1 MCLTMTKAFAL
12 LAALA
17 VAAVGLVACG
27 SDNGT
32 TTTSSP
38 SASANSGSGGN
49 AKPRPKTGRGSSGSG
64 SKSAAGGSNLT
75 VTANPQGQLSWTP
88 TTLSAKAGKVTVTL
102 QNSSPVSHDIHVE
115 GNGVSTTS
123 QLVSGGSASLTA
135 NLKPGTYQYWCTVP
149 GHKQA
154 GMEGT
159 LTVK

>member
-1 MCLTMTKAFAL
+1 MCPTMTKAFAL
-12 LAALA
+12 FAVLAAAALGLA
-17 VAAVGLVACG
+17 ACG
-27 SDNGT
+27 SSSGT

-38 SASANSGSGGN
+38 SASANSGGGGN
-49 AKPRPKTGRGSSGSG
+49 AKPRPKTGRGSTGSG

-75 VTANPQGQLSWTP
+75 VTANPQGQLTWTP

-102 QNSSPVSHDIHVE
+102 QNSSPVSHDIHIE

-123 QLVSGGSASLTA
+123 QLVSGGTTSLTA
-135 NLKPGTYQYWCTVP
+135 NLKPGKYEYWCTVP

-154 GMEGT
+154 GMDGS